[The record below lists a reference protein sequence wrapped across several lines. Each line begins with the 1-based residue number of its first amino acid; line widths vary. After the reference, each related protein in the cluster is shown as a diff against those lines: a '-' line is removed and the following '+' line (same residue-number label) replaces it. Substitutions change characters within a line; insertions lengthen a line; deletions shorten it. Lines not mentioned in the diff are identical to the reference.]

1 MPVHSSGL
9 LQFIIRKGYIY
20 MLDNKDTQDVQT
32 PPHGLTRLYYYSISV
47 VTCMPVYYTDLHVCI
62 CTIVFKAILIINTTD
77 SYGRVRMHAG
87 MHLAFKE
94 LRVEMTC

>member
-1 MPVHSSGL
+1 MS
-9 LQFIIRKGYIY
+9 
-20 MLDNKDTQDVQT
+20 
-32 PPHGLTRLYYYSISV
+32 
-47 VTCMPVYYTDLHVCI
+47 VYYTDLHVCI